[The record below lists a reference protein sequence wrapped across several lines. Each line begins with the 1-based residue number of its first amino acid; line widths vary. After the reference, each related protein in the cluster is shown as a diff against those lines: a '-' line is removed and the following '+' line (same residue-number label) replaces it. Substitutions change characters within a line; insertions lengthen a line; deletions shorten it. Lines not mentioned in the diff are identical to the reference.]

1 MMLIGLIVKP
11 LAAVRRRLTS
21 ESGFAMVMALGV
33 LMVTSLLVGAI
44 YVGVQAEIQSTSR
57 SSDTQQAY
65 YAARAGEQAF
75 LYQLDENP
83 NYWTTC
89 SNDYA
94 PTPVAVPGTTSG
106 LEYSYVPVYNPGY
119 SNTSCTTSTAIA
131 ALIDTNSGTL
141 RVEFTGYAGPTNP
154 STGVPEISKTLVAS
168 FRKPS
173 PLDFLWYTDYETKD
187 PALDS
192 TCQNDKYYW
201 QYTNGAGPPSECQ
214 INWVTGDVMD
224 GPSYTNDQYLIYQ
237 GNTPTF
243 GRAGT
248 DDVTE
253 SSAPEK
259 SVCVNS
265 NCQGA
270 TFQGQNPPAQAG
282 APEVP
287 LPQSV
292 ASTQLLADA
301 QANQPNS
308 VFTGTTTIDLTANA
322 NGTESATISNC
333 PGSAAATAC
342 TTGWVNNTLTN
353 VPPII
358 YVQSGSGCPTTYS
371 ASTYS
376 LNNQGQYYGP
386 CGDVYVHGTY
396 NQPLTIVSD
405 HDVIVVGNTSK
416 TICYT
421 DAAGTPATCEA
432 NPGLTTSTDASGN
445 PTGNATVGLVAG
457 DFVRVMHPATN
468 GINTPVPITI
478 DAAILTLQHSF
489 MVDNYASGQNN
500 PQPKLTVHGAIAQRY
515 RGIVGQVGSTGYLKD
530 YHYDD
535 RLKVILPPYLF
546 SISTAGWVIS
556 RETLC
561 MPDTPATDS
570 SSCAYQGT

>member
-1 MMLIGLIVKP
+1 MMLLDLIVKP
-11 LAAVRRRLTS
+11 LAAARRRVSS

-33 LMVTSLLVGAI
+33 LMVTSLLVAAV
-44 YVGVQAEIQSTSR
+44 YVGVQAEIQTTAR

-75 LYQLDENP
+75 LYQLNQNP

-89 SNDYA
+89 TNDYA
-94 PTPVAVPGTTSG
+94 PTPVSVPGTTSG

-119 SNTSCTTSTAIA
+119 SVTSCTSGTAISA
-131 ALIDTNSGTL
+131 MIDPNSGTL
-141 RVEFTGYAGPTNP
+141 RIEFTGYAGPTNP
-154 STGVPEISKTLVAS
+154 STGVPEITKTVVAS

-173 PLDFLWYTDYETKD
+173 PLDFLWYTDHEMED
-187 PALDS
+187 PALNS
-192 TCQNDKYYW
+192 ACQGEKYYY
-201 QYTNGAGPPSECQ
+201 QYTGANKPPSSCE
-214 INWVTGDVMD
+214 INWVSGDTMD
-224 GPSYTNDQYLIYQ
+224 GPSYTNDQYLIYS
-237 GNTPTF
+237 GDDPTF

-248 DDVTE
+248 NDVTE
-253 SSAPEK
+253 SSAPES

-265 NCQGA
+265 ACQKA
-270 TFQGQNPPAQAG
+270 TFQGQTPPTVAG
-282 APEVP
+282 AANVP
-287 LPQSV
+287 LPPSV

-301 QANQPNS
+301 NANGD
-308 VFTGTTTIDLTANA
+308 VFSGTTTIDLTANPD
-322 NGTESATISNC
+322 GTESAVISNC
-333 PGSAAATAC
+333 PGSTSTAAC
-342 TTGWVNNTLTN
+342 TSKWLNTTITN

-376 LNNQGQYYGP
+376 LNSSGQYYGP
-386 CGDVYVHGTY
+386 CGDVYIHGTY

-405 HDVIVVGNTSK
+405 HDIIVVGNQSK

-421 DAAGTPATCEA
+421 DASNSTASCLAD
-432 NPGLTTSTDASGN
+432 PGLTTTTDGNGN
-445 PTGNATVGLVAG
+445 PTGSATVGLVAG
-457 DFVRVMHPATN
+457 DFVRVMHPATS
-468 GINTPVPITI
+468 GINTPQAITI

-489 MVDNYASGQNN
+489 MVDNYSSGQNN

-515 RGIVGQVGSTGYLKD
+515 RGIVGQVGTTGYLKD